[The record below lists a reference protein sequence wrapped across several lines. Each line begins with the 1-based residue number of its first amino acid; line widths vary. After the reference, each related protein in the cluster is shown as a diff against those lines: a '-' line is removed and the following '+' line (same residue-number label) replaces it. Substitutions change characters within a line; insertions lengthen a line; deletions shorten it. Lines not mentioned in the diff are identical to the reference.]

1 MSPLADFPGKPMR
14 VAWVYDAEAHSAANA
29 AGRNYW
35 PVYTEEILRRL
46 GVTVNRLCPADAR
59 DLVRLAEYAVLF
71 AGPYPRVGPTV
82 PQALKSWVRAG
93 GMLVGFATAGLDDL
107 FGVRAEGC
115 YEQPDD
121 DFSIAAYL
129 RLADRGPASGIHPT
143 GSEDQP
149 LLVVSPVR
157 LVAAEGEGVD
167 TLATVLT
174 PSPEAPTCGRRA
186 VESPYAGVTLRR
198 VGEGYTCYFAFDV
211 AQTMWAIHQGRP
223 IDRDY
228 DGDGYLR
235 AMDARVVG
243 DNDVSVPYTDV
254 LQSLLRAILGLQPIP
269 MVDALPPVAG
279 RMADAV
285 FYFGGDDEGEAGNQ
299 VPASDFM
306 RSRGLPYHMNLMP
319 VGDAF
324 AVTAEE
330 AAHIEANGH
339 ELALHYNFIDGFDH
353 PCGFTESDVRAQAE
367 QFRRVFGRSSACSVN
382 HWCRWCGWADP
393 ARWMA
398 ATGGTGDNSWF
409 GPEPVGM
416 NPTNVTG
423 FSFGTAFPRH
433 VWDDWRHGNRRL
445 PFVQEAITGYEVGY
459 QGDQCDAA
467 AMRGAVD
474 LALAGRLTMCLFYHP
489 VYIARSPGCRAAI
502 DELLRYVDERGA
514 NVGYMGS
521 DRLSEWWLNRDATTV
536 EDCYFHG
543 TQLEF
548 VVDCPD
554 PSGCVIR
561 VCLGQAAGARCS
573 VGSAEVDP
581 ELVTEC
587 ASTWAYF
594 AVPAGRHRVEVRFV
608 AP

>member
-1 MSPLADFPGKPMR
+1 MR
-14 VAWVYDAEAHSAANA
+14 VAWVYDAQAHSDANA

-46 GVTVNRLCPADAR
+46 GITPERLAPADAR
-59 DLVRLAEYAVLF
+59 DLIRLAGYAVVV
-71 AGPYPRVGPTV
+71 AGSHPGVSPTV
-82 PQALKSWVRAG
+82 PSAAEAWVRAG
-93 GMLVGFATAGLDDL
+93 GILIGFATVGLEEL
-107 FGVRAEGC
+107 FGIRVEGC
-115 YEQPDD
+115 LKQPEG
-121 DFSIAAYL
+121 DFGIAAYL
-129 RLADRGPASGIHPT
+129 RLADCNLASDVHPAGF
-143 GSEDQP
+143 EDQP

-157 LVAAEGEGVD
+157 LVVADDEGVE
-167 TLATVLT
+167 TLATVME
-174 PSPEAPTCGRRA
+174 PSPDAPTCGRRA
-186 VESPYAGVTLRR
+186 VETPYAGVTLRR
-198 VGEGYTCYFAFDV
+198 VGAGYACYFAFDV

-235 AMDARVVG
+235 AMDARIVG
-243 DNDVSVPYTDV
+243 DNDVAVPYTDV
-254 LQSLLRAILGLQPIP
+254 LQSLLRVILGLRPIP
-269 MVDALPPVAG
+269 MVDALPPAG
-279 RMADAV
+279 GRVADAV

-306 RSRGLPYHMNLMP
+306 RSRGLPYHINLMP
-319 VGDAF
+319 VGEGF
-324 AVTAEE
+324 AVSAQE

-339 ELALHYNFIDGFDH
+339 ELALHYNFVDGFSH
-353 PCGFTESDVRAQAE
+353 PCGFAEHDVRAQAD
-367 QFRRVFGRSSACSVN
+367 QFMRAFGRSSRCSVN

-393 ARWMA
+393 ARWIA

-459 QGDQCDAA
+459 QDEQCDPAA
-467 AMRGAVD
+467 VRRAVD

-489 VYIARSPGCRAAI
+489 VYIAGSPGCREAI
-502 DELLRYVDERGA
+502 DELLRYVDELGA
-514 NVGYMGS
+514 TVAYMGS
-521 DRLSEWWLNRDATTV
+521 DRLNEWWMNRDATTV
-536 EDCYFHG
+536 EDALFDG
-543 TQLEF
+543 NLLEF

-561 VCLGQAAGARCS
+561 VCLGQSVGARCF
-573 VGSAEVDP
+573 VESADVIP
-581 ELVTEC
+581 KRVTEC
-587 ASTWAYF
+587 ASNWAYF
-594 AVPAGRHRVEVRFV
+594 PVPIGRHRVAVQFLT
-608 AP
+608 A